1 MGITLR
7 FFFCG
12 LVCLLNLFP
21 NKSEVMIPAEEKG
34 EERLGNSRDAAV
46 GVLQMSGG

>member
-1 MGITLR
+1 MAWFVCSI
-7 FFFCG
+7 
-12 LVCLLNLFP
+12 CLLDLFP
-21 NKSEVMIPAEEKG
+21 NKAEVIPAEEKG